1 MGAQAIMD
9 PAERGHLMGDVAA
22 LFIAVVLLGW
32 LTPRERFPRTT
43 DKEDSEAAVKRL
55 NS

>member
-1 MGAQAIMD
+1 
-9 PAERGHLMGDVAA
+9 MGDVAA

-32 LTPRERFPRTT
+32 LAPRKRFLRTA
-43 DKEDSEAAVKRL
+43 DKEDYKAAVKRL